1 MKTIL
6 ELIGRVDKQDAS
18 FITRQ
23 RSFKYLGELMK
34 ENVPEDKIDFRFEMM
49 LSDSRLRRV
58 LLHSLEF
65 NPYFRYSARN
75 LLKSSYFDD
84 VRDLEL
90 EKDPIRK
97 VELPFDS

>member
-1 MKTIL
+1 MLK
-6 ELIGRVDKQDAS
+6 
-18 FITRQ
+18 
-23 RSFKYLGELMK
+23 
-34 ENVPEDKIDFRFEMM
+34 NVPKDKIDFKSELEF
-49 LSDSRLRRV
+49 SDSRLRRV
-58 LLHSLEF
+58 LSHSLEF

-90 EKDPIRK
+90 EKDPIGK